1 MFNSGAATVGN
12 GRRRGSVK
20 RPWGEEK
27 ENRMS
32 SLARKI
38 VVALSVLVIA
48 YVATGYVMGRSTD
61 DKAYRALTVYSEVLD
76 KIQSQYVDDP
86 NMHQVTSGALHGLL
100 DSLDPQSAYLS
111 PLEYKDYKERSATNA
126 KGEAGLALTKRFGYI
141 SVISVLPD
149 SPAQKIGLH
158 IGDVL
163 EKIAGFTT
171 SQMAIDQANLLLT
184 GEPDSTVKLSVIRR
198 GKAEPQEMELRL
210 AKLAPPKL
218 VEDKLEGDIAYLH
231 VRSFSPGTTKQIR
244 EKLAQFEHQG
254 AHKLIL
260 DLRDCA
266 TGDIQEGIST
276 TQLFLQS
283 GTISTLKGQTIT
295 PVVYSAEAAK
305 VAWTQPMTVLIG
317 NGTAGPAEIVAAAI
331 ADNKRGSTIG
341 ERTYGTASMQKLIQL
356 DDGAALILT
365 VANYYTPNGKEI
377 PADGVVPTTELHPSA
392 EDLAALNDQSQPSG
406 QAISPDDPAIKK
418 AIEILQSA
426 AAPARKA
433 A

>member
-1 MFNSGAATVGN
+1 
-12 GRRRGSVK
+12 
-20 RPWGEEK
+20 
-27 ENRMS
+27 MS
-32 SLARKI
+32 SLAKKI
-38 VVALSVLVIA
+38 VVALSVLVMA
-48 YVATGYVMGRSTD
+48 YVTTGFVLGRSSD

-76 KIQSQYVDDP
+76 KIQTQYVDDP

-111 PLEYKDYKERSATNA
+111 PLEYKDFKERSATNA

-141 SVISVLPD
+141 AVIAVLPD

-171 SQMAIDQANLLLT
+171 SQMAIDQAHLLLT
-184 GEPDSTVKLSVIRR
+184 GEPDAVVKLSVIRR
-198 GKAEPQEMELRL
+198 GKAEPQDMELRL

-218 VEDKLEGDIAYLH
+218 LEDKLEGDIAYLR
-231 VRSFSPGTTKQIR
+231 VRSFTPGTAKQIR
-244 EKLAQFEHQG
+244 DRLAQTEQKG

-266 TGDIQEGIST
+266 TGDVQEGIST
-276 TQLFLQS
+276 AQLFVSS
-283 GTISTLKGQTIT
+283 GTITTLKGQTIT
-295 PVVYSAEAAK
+295 PVVYSADPSK

-317 NGTAGPAEIVAAAI
+317 NGTAGPAEIVAAAV
-331 ADNKRGSTIG
+331 ADNKRGSTVG

-356 DDGAALILT
+356 DDGSALILT
-365 VANYYTPNGKEI
+365 VANYYTPAGKEI
-377 PADGVVPTTELHPSA
+377 PADGVVPNTEARPSA
-392 EDLAALNDQSQPSG
+392 DDIAGLNEQSAPSG
-406 QAISPDDPAIKK
+406 QVVSPDDPVIKK
-418 AIEILQSA
+418 AVDILEGVT
-426 AAPARKA
+426 PARKA

>member
-1 MFNSGAATVGN
+1 MLNSGAAPVGN
-12 GRRRGSVK
+12 GRGRGSVK
-20 RPWGEEK
+20 RPWDEEK

-48 YVATGYVMGRSTD
+48 YVATGYVMGRSSD

-111 PLEYKDYKERSATNA
+111 PLEYKDYKDRSATNA

-184 GEPDSTVKLSVIRR
+184 GEPDSIVKLSVIRR
-198 GKAEPQEMELRL
+198 GKAEPQELELRL
-210 AKLAPPKL
+210 GKLAPPKL

-231 VRSFSPGTTKQIR
+231 VRSFSVGTTKQIR

-266 TGDIQEGIST
+266 TGDVQEGIST
-276 TQLFLQS
+276 AQLFLQS

-295 PVVYSAEAAK
+295 PVVYSAEPAK
-305 VAWTQPMTVLIG
+305 VGWTQPMTVLIG

-341 ERTYGTASMQKLIQL
+341 ERTYGTASLQKLIQL

-392 EDLAALNDQSQPSG
+392 EDLAARSDQSQPSG
-406 QAISPDDPAIKK
+406 EAVSPDDPAIKK
-418 AIEILQSA
+418 AIEILQGA
-426 AAPARKA
+426 ATPARKA